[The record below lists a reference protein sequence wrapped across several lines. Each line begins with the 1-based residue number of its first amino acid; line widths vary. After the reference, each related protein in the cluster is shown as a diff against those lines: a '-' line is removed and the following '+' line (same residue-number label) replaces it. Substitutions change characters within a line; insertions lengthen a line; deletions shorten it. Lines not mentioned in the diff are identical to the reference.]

1 MGIWLRSIVWDFLLV
16 AIAAISMSYVL
27 LDGFYVDPGLQ
38 YSVFPAIIVI
48 VCLVALYF
56 ISRSRRTML
65 IGGILYAV
73 GLFVVWIISA
83 VMTPDFAIFV
93 DFEGN
98 YLIYT
103 MIIMLTATACF
114 LATRV
119 TLGTAGMFIVGVFLL
134 GLIQLF
140 YERFELLW
148 TILFV
153 LSTLALLIY
162 ENYQHSMRSAIAVE
176 KPSFTS
182 GFVVSICAC
191 VIAVG
196 LGVGIWYGIIAP
208 LDPQAADIKLITE
221 YRALETVQVRGT
233 SDLYQTPNIDMTSD
247 VLNDGERTTDDIKE
261 DVNGNPWPATGETE
275 PEPEDNE
282 NNDSFMGMNLESIQ
296 DVFDLQSN
304 PQNWPILVLL
314 LLIVLAIVLYFIL
327 RRVRRNRRLTKF
339 EDLGGGDE
347 EYEATFLFLLDRF
360 RRVGVAIPAGQTMRE
375 FAVSSAT
382 AVRYQDE
389 AAGVKFAD
397 LAESYSDMTYG
408 NREVTDEDV
417 SKIQKYYR
425 SFWKGCR
432 KQLGNFRY
440 FFKSFRL

>member
-1 MGIWLRSIVWDFLLV
+1 MGIWLKSVVWNFVLV
-16 AIAAISMSYVL
+16 AVAAVSMSYVL
-27 LDGFYVDPGLQ
+27 LDGFYVDPSLQ

-48 VCLVALYF
+48 VCLAALYF
-56 ISRSRRTML
+56 IARSRRTML

-73 GLFVVWIISA
+73 ALFVVWIISA
-83 VMTPDFAIFV
+83 VMTPDFAIFS

-103 MIIMLTATACF
+103 MIITLTATACF
-114 LATRV
+114 LASRV
-119 TLGTAGMFIVGVFLL
+119 SWGTAVMFIVGVFLL

-140 YERFELLW
+140 YERFELVW

-153 LSTLALLIY
+153 LSSLALLIY
-162 ENYQHSMRSAIAVE
+162 ENYQHSMRTAVAVK
-176 KPSFTS
+176 KPSFIP

-191 VIAVG
+191 AVAVG

-208 LDPQAADIKLITE
+208 LDPDALDIKLITE

-233 SDLYQTPNIDMTSD
+233 SDMYQTPNIDMTSD
-247 VLNDGERTTDDIKE
+247 ELNEGERTTDDIKE
-261 DVNGNPWPATGETE
+261 DVNGNPWPATGNTE
-275 PEPEDNE
+275 PEPEDNQD
-282 NNDSFMGMNLESIQ
+282 NDSFMGMNLESIQ

-327 RRVRRNRRLTKF
+327 RRVRRNRRLTRF
-339 EDLGGGDE
+339 EDLSPDG
-347 EYEATFLFLLDRF
+347 EYQATFLFLLDRF
-360 RRVGVAIPAGQTMRE
+360 RRVGVAIPKGQTMRE

-389 AAGVKFAD
+389 VAGVKFAD
-397 LAESYSDMTYG
+397 LANSYSDMTYG
-408 NREVTDEDV
+408 NRDVSDEDV
-417 SKIQKYYR
+417 SKIQKYYS

-432 KQLGNFRY
+432 KQLGNIRY